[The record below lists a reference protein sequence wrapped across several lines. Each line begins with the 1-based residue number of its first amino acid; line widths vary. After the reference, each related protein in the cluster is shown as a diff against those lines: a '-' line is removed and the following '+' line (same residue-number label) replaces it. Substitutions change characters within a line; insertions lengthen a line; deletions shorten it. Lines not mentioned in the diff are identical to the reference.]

1 MGGQLFFEARSTNA
15 GSSLSAVQCH
25 VVTQV
30 HTTKIRERQAG
41 SLTEVKL
48 LACITEY
55 KGIVS
60 TESGDKEPA
69 GFALRRS

>member
-1 MGGQLFFEARSTNA
+1 MEGQLFFEARSRNA

-55 KGIVS
+55 QGIVS